1 MRICLDYRSALSAG
15 TGVGT
20 YVRNL
25 LSALACAYPNDTLT
39 AFCASWRDRAPTSL
53 ASENVVVADR
63 RIPVR
68 ALDRLW
74 HRWNW
79 PPVEYF
85 VGPQD
90 IAHSPYPMLLPAR
103 SAHQVISVH
112 DCYFLR
118 APEDVYGTVLRDYV
132 PLARAS
138 AQCAD
143 AILVPSE
150 STAAEAIELLGA
162 DREKIHV
169 IPLGVDPLFLD
180 PAERDAQVAQ
190 QIRKQYELS
199 APYLLFVG
207 RREAR
212 KNLGALLQAMAEIVA
227 GGDDVSLV
235 IAGPDAPGWE
245 DVWAAAPEA
254 ARQRTRL
261 LPHVPIDELL
271 YLYADASALVMPSLW
286 EGFGFPALEAMAMG
300 TPVVASRAGSLPE
313 VLGDAALWADPEDPG
328 TLVDACRL
336 LLREEATTLEYG
348 QRGLLQ
354 ARLYPWKK
362 TADLTRS
369 VYQQLVSR

>member
-1 MRICLDYRSALSAG
+1 MRICLDYRSALSEG

-25 LSALACAYPNDTLT
+25 LAALACGYPDDTIT
-39 AFCASWRDRAPTSL
+39 AFCASWRDRAPKSL
-53 ASENVVVADR
+53 AAGNVVVSDR

-79 PPVEYF
+79 PPVEQF

-90 IAHSPYPMLLPAR
+90 IAHSPYPMLLPTR
-103 SAHQVISVH
+103 SARQVISVH

-118 APEDVYGTVLRDYV
+118 APESVYGTVLRDYV
-132 PLARAS
+132 PLARVA
-138 AQCAD
+138 ARRAD

-150 STAAEAIELLGA
+150 STAAEASELLEA
-162 DREKIHV
+162 DRERIHV

-180 PAERDAQVAQ
+180 PGEIDDHVAR
-190 QIRKQYELS
+190 QIREHYALGRR
-199 APYLLFVG
+199 YLLFVG

-212 KNLGALLQAMAEIVA
+212 KNLGALLQAMAEIAA
-227 GGDDVSLV
+227 GGEDVSLI
-235 IAGPDAPGWE
+235 IAGPEAPGWE
-245 DVWAAAPEA
+245 DVWSAAPEA

-261 LPHVPIDELL
+261 LPHVPIDELV
-271 YLYADASALVMPSLW
+271 YLYAGASALVMPSLW

-313 VLGDAALWADPEDPG
+313 ILGDAALYVDPDDPG

-336 LLREEATTLEYG
+336 LLQDEAAALEYG
-348 QRGLLQ
+348 QRGPSQ
-354 ARLYPWKK
+354 ARLYPWEK
-362 TADLTRS
+362 TAALTRS
-369 VYQQLVSR
+369 VYQQLVSS

>member
-25 LSALACAYPNDTLT
+25 LAALACAYPDDTVT
-39 AFCASWRDRAPTSL
+39 AFCASWRDRAPDSL
-53 ASENVVVADR
+53 ASGNVVVADR

-74 HRWNW
+74 HRWSW

-103 SAHQVISVH
+103 SARQVISVH

-118 APEDVYGTVLRDYV
+118 APENVYGTVLRDYV
-132 PLARAS
+132 PLARA
-138 AQCAD
+138 AARRAD

-150 STAAEAIELLGA
+150 STAAEATELLEA
-162 DREKIHV
+162 DRGRIHV

-180 PAERDAQVAQ
+180 PAERDEQVAR
-190 QIRKQYELS
+190 QIHEHYALGPR
-199 APYLLFVG
+199 YLLFVG

-212 KNLGALLQAMAEIVA
+212 KNLGSLLQAMAELA
-227 GGDDVSLV
+227 DGGDDVSLV
-235 IAGPDAPGWE
+235 IAGPEAPGWE

-261 LPHVPIDELL
+261 LPHVPIDKLV
-271 YLYADASALVMPSLW
+271 YLYASASALVMPSLW

-300 TPVVASRAGSLPE
+300 VPVVATRAGSLPE
-313 VLGDAALWADPEDPG
+313 ILGDAAVWTDPDDPG
-328 TLVDACRL
+328 TLADACRL
-336 LLREEATTLEYG
+336 LLRDEATALEYG
-348 QRGLLQ
+348 QRGLSQ
-354 ARLYPWKK
+354 ARLYPWER
-362 TADLTRS
+362 TAELTRS

>member
-1 MRICLDYRSALSAG
+1 MRICLDYRSALSTG

-25 LSALACAYPNDTLT
+25 LAALAYAYPDDTVT
-39 AFCASWRDRAPTSL
+39 AFCASWRDRAPNSL
-53 ASENVVVADR
+53 ASANVVVADR

-79 PPVEYF
+79 PPVEHF
-85 VGPQD
+85 VGQQD

-103 SAHQVISVH
+103 TARQVISVH
-112 DCYFLR
+112 DCFFLR
-118 APEDVYGTVLRDYV
+118 APETVYGTVLRDYV
-132 PLARAS
+132 PLARDA
-138 AQCAD
+138 ARRAD

-150 STAAEAIELLGA
+150 STAAEATELLEA
-162 DREKIHV
+162 DRGKVHV

-180 PAERDAQVAQ
+180 PPKRDEMVA
-190 QIRKQYELS
+190 RKLREQYDLG
-199 APYLLFVG
+199 PDYLLFVG

-212 KNLGALLQAMAEIVA
+212 KNLGALLEAMAEIVA
-227 GGDDVSLV
+227 GGDDAILV
-235 IAGPDAPGWE
+235 IAGPEAPGWE
-245 DVWAAAPEA
+245 NIWAAAPEP

-261 LPHVPIDELL
+261 LPHVPIEELV
-271 YLYADASALVMPSLW
+271 YLYAGASALVMPSVW

-313 VLGDAALWADPEDPG
+313 VLGDAALWADPDDPG

-336 LLREEATTLEYG
+336 LLRDRAIALDYG
-348 QRGLLQ
+348 QRGPAQ
-354 ARLYPWKK
+354 ARLYPWEK
-362 TADLTRS
+362 TAELTHS
-369 VYQQLVSR
+369 VYQQLVTR